1 MSPQPYQGGP
11 GPSRGDEAQAPQGT
25 NGGPHLHGAP
35 HGVHGHG
42 YAPYGPP
49 PWAAYS
55 PPWHA
60 AYFFPHAH
68 PYGPYGPGFAWGPP
82 PWGPPGTGQDA
93 NSGAAASGLLNNR
106 FVMGMLVGGALT
118 YVLTNEAIQR
128 AAIRGIMQ
136 VWLSVQGGLEEAK
149 ERFRDAELEIKA
161 SSGG

>member
-60 AYFFPHAH
+60 AYFFRMLIPTDRMA
-68 PYGPYGPGFAWGPP
+68 PASPGDRRHGDRREPDRTQTQGRPRAVCST
-82 PWGPPGTGQDA
+82 TG
-93 NSGAAASGLLNNR
+93 S
-106 FVMGMLVGGALT
+106 
-118 YVLTNEAIQR
+118 
-128 AAIRGIMQ
+128 
-136 VWLSVQGGLEEAK
+136 
-149 ERFRDAELEIKA
+149 
-161 SSGG
+161 